1 MSLIGIRSS
10 NRSVVTVR
18 ASRGRPVTE
27 ADTDSS
33 RDKRS
38 DIPANASGRMRAGP
52 GQTNEKVIHRNT
64 IIIIIDAR
72 RPTWNNDRENI
83 ISTRRR
89 TRARGEQVWKIY
101 REPAGVSASISI
113 FLFIFSSKRTNQP
126 GLRWEFYV
134 GRRRWRVCKNRRR
147 GLELFLTVRRKEMS
161 VFKFF

>member
-38 DIPANASGRMRAGP
+38 DIPPANASGRMRA

-83 ISTRRR
+83 ISPRDAATNSCSRGTGMEDLSRASRRVCLHFHISFYFLVE
-89 TRARGEQVWKIY
+89 TN
-101 REPAGVSASISI
+101 EPTGLAMGI
-113 FLFIFSSKRTNQP
+113 
-126 GLRWEFYV
+126 LRW
-134 GRRRWRVCKNRRR
+134 
-147 GLELFLTVRRKEMS
+147 
-161 VFKFF
+161 

>member
-113 FLFIFSSKRTNQP
+113 FLFIFSSKRTNRACD
-126 GLRWEFYV
+126 GNFTLVEGDVY
-134 GRRRWRVCKNRRR
+134 KNRRR